1 MSIRVICWTMAMA
14 YAGFLI
20 VGKGAMA
27 PLGVTTSGALL
38 GGGFGLI
45 LALMFSR
52 RSKRK
57 NQLSVHTLRRY

>member
-1 MSIRVICWTMAMA
+1 MA

-27 PLGVTTSGALL
+27 PLSVTASGALL
-38 GGGFGLI
+38 GAGVGLI

-57 NQLSVHTLRRY
+57 HQLSIPALRRY